1 MIICLV
7 LLLLQL
13 GPSALAG
20 FAFFILATPVQTFVM
35 KRLFALRR
43 KSMDWTD
50 KRAKLLQELLGGM
63 KVIKFF
69 AWEIPFLERISD
81 YRRREMG
88 YVFASSCSFSFG
100 INRVSIFLGTSV
112 HCCSFVLRTTLWL

>member
-7 LLLLQL
+7 LLLLQI
-13 GPSALAG
+13 GPSALAD
-20 FAFFILATPVQTFVM
+20 FAFLILATAVQTYAV
-35 KRLFALRR
+35 KHLFTLRR
-43 KSMDWTD
+43 KSMKWTD

-63 KVIKFF
+63 KIIKFF

-88 YVFASSCSFSFG
+88 YVFTSCSFSFG
-100 INRVSIFLGTSV
+100 IDRVSMSIGTSV
-112 HCCSFVLRTTLWL
+112 RCCSFALGTTLWL

>member
-7 LLLLQL
+7 LLLLQI

-20 FAFFILATPVQTFVM
+20 FAFLILATPVQTYAV
-35 KRLFALRR
+35 KYLFTLRR
-43 KSMDWTD
+43 KSMGWTD
-50 KRAKLLQELLGGM
+50 KRAKLLLELLGGM
-63 KVIKFF
+63 KIIKFF

-88 YVFASSCSFSFG
+88 YVLP
-100 INRVSIFLGTSV
+100 RLVS
-112 HCCSFVLRTTLWL
+112 VLELTVSLCP